1 MYLITLAALMLPP
14 STPMA
19 QDWLDK
25 VLAAAQLPVAADEAR
40 KEGVAERTL
49 REYLDRVLRNRVT
62 ADDAWRILDEE
73 VRVVRAGGPKE
84 NFGAFVQTQLDAG
97 LRGRALADAIHE
109 EHRRRG
115 MGRPDDRAND
125 QRPGRDDDREKDR
138 RRPDDARPEE
148 PRRDRPD
155 EAQERDRGRDNRPS
169 QSRDTTRKG
178 GRP

>member
-1 MYLITLAALMLPP
+1 MHLILLGTLLFPP
-14 STPMA
+14 SAPLA

-25 VLAAAQLPVAADEAR
+25 VLAAAKLPVAAAEAR
-40 KEGVAERTL
+40 EEGVSDMSI
-49 REYLDRVLRNRVT
+49 REYLDRVLRNRVP

-109 EHRRRG
+109 EHQRRG
-115 MGRPDDRAND
+115 MGRPDDRGRQEDRND
-125 QRPGRDDDREKDR
+125 DR
-138 RRPDDARPEE
+138 RRPDNARPEQ
-148 PRRDRPD
+148 PGRDRPE
-155 EAQERDRGRDNRPS
+155 EAQERDRGRDKRPD

-178 GRP
+178 GKP